1 MSNNDKLLNSL
12 SAILQLIS
20 KDLSPQGTQKAETMK
35 KKLTEIK
42 DKGPKPTTQEEN
54 KIVKG

>member
-20 KDLSPQGTQKAETMK
+20 KDLSPQGAQKAEEMK

-42 DKGPKPTTQEEN
+42 DKEPKPTTQEEN